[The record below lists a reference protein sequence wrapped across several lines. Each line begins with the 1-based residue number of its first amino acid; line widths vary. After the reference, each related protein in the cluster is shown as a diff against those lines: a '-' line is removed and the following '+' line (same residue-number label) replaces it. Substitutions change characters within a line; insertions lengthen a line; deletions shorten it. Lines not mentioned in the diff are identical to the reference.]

1 MGKTIKVSP
10 SILSADQMHLADE
23 VQKAEEAGG
32 DALHVDIMDGHYCHN
47 FAFGLGLIPVLKKHV
62 RMPVVAHLEIDNPD
76 AFVEDFA
83 RAGSD
88 MVVVQEDVCPH
99 LPHTVQRIRET
110 GARAGIGISPDRG
123 LERLLVNPE
132 ILREVDL
139 IIVLSVFA
147 GFGGQPFSETALP
160 KIEQV
165 VGLRERTGASC
176 DIGVDGCVNAET
188 VPRIVEAGANYLIGG
203 SSVFEGNIA
212 DNIRRLR
219 ETGRTAVKTWKSD
232 KK

>member
-10 SILSADQMHLADE
+10 SILSADLMHLAEE
-23 VQKAEEAGG
+23 VRKAEDAGG

-47 FAFGLGLIPVLKKHV
+47 FAFGLGLIPMLKKQV

-99 LPHTVQRIRET
+99 LPHTVQRIREA

-123 LERLLVNPE
+123 LERLLVNPG

-165 VGLRERTGASC
+165 ARLREQAGASY
-176 DIGVDGCVNAET
+176 DIGVDGCVNTGT
-188 VPRIVEAGANYLIGG
+188 VPRIVAAGSNYLIGG
-203 SSVFEGNIA
+203 SSVFAGDIA
-212 DNIRRLR
+212 CNIRRLR
-219 ETGRTAVKTWKSD
+219 EAAQAAG
-232 KK
+232 